1 MLMKKFL
8 QLLLILLFAIIEQ
21 EFYAQSTKGHLVIIG
36 GGDKTEYIMQ
46 KIVDLAGGPDA
57 KIIIIPNASSVP
69 LESAQYNV
77 DEFKILGCK
86 NVDYIMFSRED
97 ADKDSLVEKLTGA
110 TGIFFSGGDQSNLT
124 RDMLGTKLLEK
135 ICELYNSGAVIS
147 GTSAGAAVMS
157 EVMITGNELINKDS
171 SDIFISI
178 QKNNIEV
185 KQGFGFLKSAF
196 IDQHFIKRKR
206 LNRSISV
213 VLENPDLLG
222 IGIDES
228 TCIVVYPDET
238 FEVLGENQVMIFD
251 ATNCRNIK
259 LDKNGN
265 LGGENIK
272 MHLLISGDRFD
283 LKSKEVIE

>member
-1 MLMKKFL
+1 MKKLL
-8 QLLLILLFAIIEQ
+8 QLLVILSFAFTGQ
-21 EFYAQSTKGHLVIIG
+21 VSYAQSSNGNLVIIG
-36 GGDKTEYIMQ
+36 GGDFPDYVMK
-46 KIVDLAGGPDA
+46 KIIDLAGGTDA
-57 KIIIIPNASSVP
+57 KIVIIPNASSEP
-69 LESAQYNV
+69 EEAGQYTV
-77 DEFKILGCK
+77 DEFKYLGCTD
-86 NVDYIMFSRED
+86 VEYLLFTREE
-97 ADKDSLVEKLTGA
+97 ADKDSLVNKISGA
-110 TGIFFSGGDQSNLT
+110 TGIFFSGGDQSYLT
-124 RDMLGTKLLEK
+124 RDMLGTRLLDRVFQ
-135 ICELYNSGAVIS
+135 IYRNGGVIS

-178 QKNNIEV
+178 QKNNVEV
-185 KQGFGFLKSAF
+185 KEGFGFIKTAF

-213 VLENPDLLG
+213 VLENPELLG

-251 ATNCRNIK
+251 ATNCRDIK

-265 LGGENIK
+265 LGGENII
-272 MHLLISGDRFD
+272 MHLLINGDKFD

>member
-1 MLMKKFL
+1 MLMKKLL
-8 QLLLILLFAIIEQ
+8 QLLLIFSFAIIEQ

-135 ICELYNSGAVIS
+135 IYELYNSGAVIS

-157 EVMITGNELINKDS
+157 KLMITGNELINKDS
-171 SDIFISI
+171 SESFISI
-178 QKNNIEV
+178 QKNNVEV
-185 KQGFGFLKSAF
+185 KEGFDFIKSAF

-213 VLENPDLLG
+213 VLENPNLLG

-251 ATNCRNIK
+251 ATNSCDIK
-259 LDKNGN
+259 PDKNGN
-265 LGGENIK
+265 LSGHDIK
-272 MHLLISGDRFD
+272 MHLLVSGDRFD

>member
-1 MLMKKFL
+1 MKKLL
-8 QLLLILLFAIIEQ
+8 QLLLILSFTFIEQ
-21 EFYAQSTKGHLVIIG
+21 GCYAQAPKGHLVIIG

-57 KIIIIPNASSVP
+57 KIIIIPNASSEP
-69 LESAQYNV
+69 EESAKYNV
-77 DEFKILGCK
+77 EEFKNFGCT
-86 NVDYIMFSRED
+86 NVDYIMFNRED
-97 ADKDSLVEKLTGA
+97 ADKDSLVEILSGA
-110 TGIFFSGGDQSNLT
+110 TGIFFSGGDQSFLT

-135 ICELYNSGAVIS
+135 VYEIYNNGGVIS

-157 EVMITGNELINKDS
+157 KLMITGNELINKDS

-185 KQGFGFLKSAF
+185 KEGFGFIKSAF

-213 VLENPDLLG
+213 VLENPNLLG

-251 ATNCRNIK
+251 ATNCRDVK

-265 LGGENIK
+265 LGGENII
-272 MHLLISGDRFD
+272 MHLLINGDRFD